1 MAGEGAD
8 WPTGVIAAEL
18 APVAAEREPLE
29 RAADSL
35 LAAQHDDGGWG
46 YHSGVP
52 TDADSTACAL
62 LFLAALGR
70 RDSCVKRATACLA
83 RHQDGD
89 SGGLATYREPGP
101 IRGFMG
107 LGEETDLGGW
117 CASHLE
123 VTATAG
129 RAFAAVAGVAP
140 SGAAEAAWRYVSSR
154 QRADGSWA
162 SYWWTTPHYPTL
174 QAVALADEV
183 RDGAAVRRAADWALR
198 EQGQD
203 GGWPAPDIPTSAF
216 ATALSL
222 AVLLRAGVSGP
233 RVERAIERLGELQDA
248 DGGWPSHPIMRIP
261 PPALAEPDD
270 HRSWR
275 SDGLGTGVVVR
286 DQHRTFT
293 TAVCVGALG
302 LTRSRSA

>member
-1 MAGEGAD
+1 M
-8 WPTGVIAAEL
+8 
-18 APVAAEREPLE
+18 
-29 RAADSL
+29 
-35 LAAQHDDGGWG
+35 
-46 YHSGVP
+46 P

-70 RDSCVKRATACLA
+70 RDSHVERAAACLA
-83 RHQDGD
+83 LHQDSD

-101 IRGFMG
+101 IRRFMG
-107 LGEETDLGGW
+107 LGAETDLDGW
-117 CASHLE
+117 CTSHLE

-129 RAFAAVAGVAP
+129 RAFAAVADTAP
-140 SGAAEAAWRYVSSR
+140 DGAAEAAWRYVSSR
-154 QRADGSWA
+154 QRANGSWA
-162 SYWWTTPHYPTL
+162 SYWWTTHHYPTL
-174 QAVALADEV
+174 QAVALASEV
-183 RDGAAVRRAADWALR
+183 HDGAAVRRAANWALR

-203 GGWPAPDIPTSAF
+203 GGWPAHGAPTSAF

-222 AVLLRAGVSGP
+222 SVLLRAGVSGP
-233 RVERAIERLGELQDA
+233 RVDLAMERLLALQDA

-261 PPALAEPDD
+261 PPGLAEPDD

-293 TAVCVGALG
+293 TAACVGALALARG
-302 LTRSRSA
+302 RSA